1 MGNRVFISMV
11 IIVLAVFSL
20 LTYYKLKEMPE
31 DNCCIDMKVPTDKSC
46 YDCQNYNLA
55 EKIVYVWKYS

>member
-1 MGNRVFISMV
+1 
-11 IIVLAVFSL
+11 
-20 LTYYKLKEMPE
+20 MPE

-55 EKIVYVWKYS
+55 ENSLCMKYS

>member
-1 MGNRVFISMV
+1 MV
-11 IIVLAVFSL
+11 IILLAVNSL